1 MLTKQRVSTTLEARC
16 SGCGCAYPEMCLP
29 FLYADELGA
38 RCPGCGSILIVGND
52 ENEPGKVRNSYSLMI
67 SGRLEGSGLHGRL
80 IELTQER
87 EGFRVLVD
95 RTSETRTVRL
105 ATAAPAMESGT
116 LQ

>member
-105 ATAAPAMESGT
+105 ATAALAMETGS